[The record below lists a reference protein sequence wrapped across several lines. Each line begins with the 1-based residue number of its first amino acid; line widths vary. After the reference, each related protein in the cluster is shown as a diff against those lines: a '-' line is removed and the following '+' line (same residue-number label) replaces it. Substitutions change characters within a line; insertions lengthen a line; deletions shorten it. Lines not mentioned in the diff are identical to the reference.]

1 MVIQQCEQT
10 SQYVNKQHV
19 TNETAFFVR
28 NGGQLRKKR
37 KLPNF
42 NGFSKNPKIAQNAEC
57 TSCLSLM
64 LFSKAKSF
72 QNALPFIV
80 KDHQANF

>member
-28 NGGQLRKKR
+28 NGGQLRKKTEIAKFQWVFQKSKDCLKCGMH
-37 KLPNF
+37 KLF
-42 NGFSKNPKIAQNAEC
+42 VTDAFFQSQKFSKCP
-57 TSCLSLM
+57 
-64 LFSKAKSF
+64 
-72 QNALPFIV
+72 PF
-80 KDHQANF
+80 HC